1 MNAPGTARQLAA
13 GLLHRA
19 PLLSVV
25 VPTFNERD
33 NIAPLVA
40 RLHDSLR
47 GLDWEVVFVDDD
59 SPDGTAEAVREIAA
73 VDPRVRCLQRIGR
86 RGLSSA
92 CIEGMLSS
100 SAPYLAVMDGDL
112 QHDERL
118 LPAMLLAL
126 QGEPLDVVVG
136 SRHVEGGGLGAFG
149 ARRIAISRL
158 ATWVSHLVVPA
169 TLRDPMSGFFAIRR
183 DAFMDSVRH
192 LSAMGF
198 KILVDLFA
206 SSPRPLRFRE
216 LPFTFRERV
225 AGQSKLDTQVAWDYG
240 MLLLDKLVGHV
251 VPVRF
256 IAFSLIGSLGV
267 LVHLMVLG
275 LLFRALGAD
284 FVASQLS
291 ATLVAMAFNFSL
303 NNLITYRDRQ
313 LRGLR
318 WVRGLASFMAACSVG
333 ALANVGMAA
342 WLYQRDQG
350 WLLAALAGILVGAVW
365 NYAITAVY
373 TWGRARP

>member
-13 GLLHRA
+13 GLLRSA
-19 PLLSVV
+19 PLLSIV

-73 VDPRVRCLQRIGR
+73 IDTRVRCLQRIGR

-126 QGEPLDVVVG
+126 QGEPVDVVVG
-136 SRHVEGGGLGAFG
+136 SRYAEGGGLGAFG
-149 ARRIAISRL
+149 AHRIAISRL
-158 ATWVSHLVVPA
+158 ATRVSHLVVPA

-183 DAFMDSVRH
+183 DAFMGCVRQ

-267 LVHLMVLG
+267 LVHLAVLG
-275 LLFRALGAD
+275 LLFRALEAD

-291 ATLVAMAFNFSL
+291 ATLVAMVFNFAL
-303 NNLITYRDRQ
+303 NNRITYRDRQ
-313 LRGLR
+313 LHGLR

-342 WLYQRDQG
+342 WLYQHEQG